1 MAERTIETNLKLT
14 GEKEFNQQMKAL
26 NNGLK
31 TTKSYMAALSAEFD
45 GNADSVEALSE
56 KQKLLQS
63 SMEQHKNKVSALSN
77 QYEAAKEALGENSAL
92 TQKYEQDLNYAR
104 VELAKAEKAVKKN
117 ADALRA
123 AEKAV
128 EDNAKATEESERANK
143 KYIPVTKRMADAV
156 DEAKKEIEDFKS
168 EIKDA
173 AYHTPVLGEAM
184 DVAKASAKALGKA
197 VDASGKALKG
207 MGNVAG
213 ATAKGTLKVAG
224 GAAKG
229 IGAISAASVA
239 GVAALGVGAVA
250 ILTKMASF
258 AKEAAD
264 AAKAAKEAGEP
275 LTDDQKKWLA
285 FSEQLDAVEA
295 SVETAKTALGNVLL
309 PALSELAGK
318 GSSFLSAFA
327 QDMEMAGED
336 TKTQGRVIAKYITR
350 LVKDLIAE
358 LPEFVELG
366 KELIGGIGEGLSR
379 SGPELFDQI
388 WAMTM
393 DILNFVLDYAPEFAM
408 AAIALVEK
416 MVQALT
422 EDGGPELIQ
431 SAVDMVSAIIL
442 GLAQAAPDLIP
453 AAVKLVGQLLIA
465 LVAAAPDLILAGLE
479 LVYGVIQGIFNS
491 FDDIK
496 NAVSELIK
504 TAKEAFSEKGDE
516 FSKIGSEI
524 LEYLEEGFLKG
535 WEAFTTWITGTE
547 LWKTLF
553 GDKNI
558 NVNFNEG
565 GDGNPGEDGSAFGG
579 LRYVPFDNYM
589 ARLHQGEMVLT
600 RAEADAYRNN
610 RGHGGQKIIN
620 LNFTATTITEADVNM
635 VVDIVNRKLG
645 EAM

>member
-1 MAERTIETNLKLT
+1 MADRTIETNLKLT

-31 TTKSYMAALSAEFD
+31 TTKSDMAALSAEFD
-45 GNADSVEALSE
+45 
-56 KQKLLQS
+56 
-63 SMEQHKNKVSALSN
+63 
-77 QYEAAKEALGENSAL
+77 
-92 TQKYEQDLNYAR
+92 
-104 VELAKAEKAVKKN
+104 
-117 ADALRA
+117 
-123 AEKAV
+123 
-128 EDNAKATEESERANK
+128 DNAN
-143 KYIPVTKRMADAV
+143 
-156 DEAKKEIEDFKS
+156 
-168 EIKDA
+168 
-173 AYHTPVLGEAM
+173 
-184 DVAKASAKALGKA
+184 SAKALTAKNKLLQTSVTQHEKKVEALRIQYKA
-197 VDASGKALKG
+197 ASAALGEDAATTQKYKQQLNQATVALKKETDALEENQKALRKRYLAG
-207 MGNVAG
+207 LEMLGSGSKKALTGLGNLAG

-239 GVAALGVGAVA
+239 GVAALGTAAVA
-250 ILTKMASF
+250 ILAKMASF

-295 SVETAKTALGNVLL
+295 SVQTAKTALGNVLL

-318 GSSFLSAFA
+318 GATFLTDFS
-327 QDMEMAGED
+327 QDLDAAAGD
-336 TKTQGRVIAKYITR
+336 TSQQGKVIAKYIVQ
-350 LVKDLIAE
+350 LAQDIIAE
-358 LPEFVELG
+358 LPEFVEAG
-366 KELIGGIGEGLSR
+366 KGLFKGLGEGLSENKD
-379 SGPELFDQI
+379 ELFDSVFGLL
-388 WAMTM
+388 M
-393 DILNFVLDYAPEFAM
+393 DLLNFIIDYAPELATG
-408 AAIALVEK
+408 AIELVEK
-416 MVQALT
+416 LVQGLT
-422 EDGGPELIQ
+422 EDGGPELVG
-431 SAVDMVSAIIL
+431 SAVEMVSLIIQ
-442 GLAQAAPDLIP
+442 GLAKAAPDLIP
-453 AAVKLVGQLLIA
+453 AAVELVGQLLIA
-465 LVAAAPDLILAGLE
+465 LIAAAPDLLLAGLE
-479 LVYGVIQGIFNS
+479 LVYGIIQGIFNS

-496 NAVSELIK
+496 NAVTQIIE
-504 TAKEAFSEKGDE
+504 TAKEAFGEKGDE
-516 FSKIGSEI
+516 FAKIGSEI
-524 LEYLEEGFLKG
+524 LDYLWEGFLKG

-565 GDGNPGEDGSAFGG
+565 EGPPTEDGSAFGG

-610 RGHGGQKIIN
+610 RGPGGQKTVY
-620 LNFTATTITEADVNM
+620 LYFTATTITEADVNM

>member
-1 MAERTIETNLKLT
+1 MAEKTITTNVKLA
-14 GEKEFNQQMKAL
+14 GEKEFNQQMAAL
-26 NNGLK
+26 SNGLK
-31 TTKSYMAALSAEFD
+31 TTKSDMAALSTEFD
-45 GNADSVEALSE
+45 GNAMSVAALSK
-56 KQKLLQS
+56 KQAHLQS
-63 SMEQHKNKVSALSN
+63 SVVLHREKVAALEA
-77 QYEAAKEALGENSAL
+77 QYERAKEVLGENEAR
-92 TQKYEQDLNYAR
+92 TQKYKRELNAATAA
-104 VELAKAEKAVKKN
+104 LAQAEKAVRANAEALDKAEKA
-117 ADALRA
+117 
-123 AEKAV
+123 E
-128 EDNAKATEESERANK
+128 K
-143 KYIPVTKRMADAV
+143 KYIPVTKRMADMI
-156 DEAKKEIEDFKS
+156 KEGKEETEEFKS
-168 EIKDA
+168 KIKDA
-173 AYHTPVLGEAM
+173 AYHIPVLGEAM

-197 VDASGKALKG
+197 VDASGKVLKG
-207 MGNVAG
+207 FGNVAG

-229 IGAISAASVA
+229 IGAISAASVT
-239 GVAALGVGAVA
+239 GVAALATASVA
-250 ILTKMASF
+250 ILSKMASF

-285 FSEQLDAVEA
+285 FSEQLDAVDA

-366 KELIGGIGEGLSR
+366 KELIGGIGDGLSR
-379 SGPELFDQI
+379 SGPELSDQI
-388 WAMTM
+388 FAMTM

-408 AAIALVEK
+408 AAISLVEK

-431 SAVDMVSAIIL
+431 SAGDMVSAIIL
-442 GLAQAAPDLIP
+442 GLAKAAPDLIP

-645 EAM
+645 ESM

>member
-1 MAERTIETNLKLT
+1 MADRTIETNLKLT

-31 TTKSYMAALSAEFD
+31 TTKSDMAALSAEFD
-45 GNADSVEALSE
+45 
-56 KQKLLQS
+56 
-63 SMEQHKNKVSALSN
+63 
-77 QYEAAKEALGENSAL
+77 
-92 TQKYEQDLNYAR
+92 
-104 VELAKAEKAVKKN
+104 
-117 ADALRA
+117 
-123 AEKAV
+123 
-128 EDNAKATEESERANK
+128 DNAN
-143 KYIPVTKRMADAV
+143 
-156 DEAKKEIEDFKS
+156 
-168 EIKDA
+168 
-173 AYHTPVLGEAM
+173 
-184 DVAKASAKALGKA
+184 SAKALTAKNKLLQTSVTQHEKKVEALRIQYKA
-197 VDASGKALKG
+197 ASAALGEDSATTQKYKQQLNQATVALKKETDALEENQKALRKRYLAG
-207 MGNVAG
+207 LEMLGSGSKKALTGLGNLAG
-213 ATAKGTLKVAG
+213 ATAKGTLTVAG

-295 SVETAKTALGNVLL
+295 SVQTAKTALGNVLL

-318 GSSFLSAFA
+318 GATFLTGFTK
-327 QDMEMAGED
+327 DMEMAGDD
-336 TKTQGRVIAKYITR
+336 TKTQGRVIAKYITL
-350 LVKDLIAE
+350 LVKDIIAE

-366 KELIGGIGEGLSR
+366 KELIGGIGDGVSR

-388 WAMTM
+388 FAMTM

-408 AAIALVEK
+408 AAISLVEK

-442 GLAQAAPDLIP
+442 GLAKAAPDLIP

-465 LVAAAPDLILAGLE
+465 LVAAAPDLLLAGLE
-479 LVYGVIQGIFNS
+479 LVYGIIQGIFNS

-496 NAVSELIK
+496 NAVVQIIE

-516 FSKIGSEI
+516 FKKIGSDI
-524 LEYLEEGFLKG
+524 LDKLKQGLLDG
-535 WEAFTTWITGTE
+535 WEAFTKWFSN
-547 LWKTLF
+547 LWDSLF
-553 GDKNI
+553 GDKEV
-558 NVNFNEG
+558 NVDVTGTPNTA
-565 GDGNPGEDGSAFGG
+565 DVDGSHAGG
-579 LRYVPFDNYM
+579 LRYVPFNDYV

-610 RGHGGQKIIN
+610 RGPGGQKTVN
-620 LNFTATTITEADVNM
+620 LYFTATTITEADVNM

>member
-1 MAERTIETNLKLT
+1 MADRTIETNLKLT

-31 TTKSYMAALSAEFD
+31 TTKSDMAALTAEFD
-45 GNADSVEALSE
+45 GNTDSVEFLAS

-63 SMEQHKNKVSALSN
+63 SLDQHRNKVSALN
-77 QYEAAKEALGENSAL
+77 TQYEKAKEVLGENSAT
-92 TQKYEQDLNYAR
+92 TQKYKQQLNS
-104 VELAKAEKAVKKN
+104 AKVAMYQAEKATKAN
-117 ADALRA
+117 ADALDEATKVSKKYTPVTTRMSN
-123 AEKAV
+123 AV
-128 EDNAKATEESERANK
+128 ATTKDNISALASNAKS
-143 KYIPVTKRMADAV
+143 
-156 DEAKKEIEDFKS
+156 
-168 EIKDA
+168 A
-173 AYHTPVLGEAM
+173 AHNIPVLGEAM

-239 GVAALGVGAVA
+239 GVAALGTAAVA
-250 ILTKMASF
+250 ILAKMASF

-285 FSEQLDAVEA
+285 FSEQLDAAEA
-295 SVETAKTALGNVLL
+295 SVQTAKTALGNVLM

-318 GSSFLSAFA
+318 GATFLTDFS
-327 QDMEMAGED
+327 QDLDAAAGD
-336 TKTQGRVIAKYITR
+336 TSEQGKVIAKYIVQ
-350 LVKDLIAE
+350 LAQDIIAE
-358 LPEFVELG
+358 LPEFVEAG
-366 KELIGGIGEGLSR
+366 KGLFKGLGEGLSENKD
-379 SGPELFDQI
+379 ELFDSVFGLL
-388 WAMTM
+388 M
-393 DILNFVLDYAPEFAM
+393 DLLNFIIDYAPELATG
-408 AAIALVEK
+408 AIELVEK
-416 MVQALT
+416 LVQGLT
-422 EDGGPELIQ
+422 EDGGPELVG
-431 SAVDMVSAIIL
+431 SAVEMVSLIIQ
-442 GLAQAAPDLIP
+442 GLAKAAPDLIP
-453 AAVKLVGQLLIA
+453 AAVELVGQLLIA
-465 LVAAAPDLILAGLE
+465 LIAAAPDLILAGLE
-479 LVYGVIQGIFNS
+479 LVYGIIQGIFNS

-496 NAVSELIK
+496 NAVTQIIE
-504 TAKEAFSEKGDE
+504 TAKEAFGEKGDE
-516 FSKIGSEI
+516 FKKIGSDI
-524 LEYLEEGFLKG
+524 LDKLKQGLLDG
-535 WEAFTTWITGTE
+535 WEAFTKWFSN
-547 LWKTLF
+547 LWDSLF
-553 GDKNI
+553 GDKEVKVDVTGTPNTAD
-558 NVNFNEG
+558 V
-565 GDGNPGEDGSAFGG
+565 DGSHAGG
-579 LRYVPFDNYM
+579 LRYVPFNDYV

>member
-1 MAERTIETNLKLT
+1 MADRDIQTNLKLT

-26 NNGLK
+26 SNGLK
-31 TTKSYMAALSAEFD
+31 TTKSDMAALSSEFD
-45 GNADSVEALSE
+45 DNANSAKALTA
-56 KQKLLQS
+56 KNKLLQKS
-63 SMEQHKNKVSALSN
+63 VAEHENKVAVLRQ
-77 QYEAAKEALGENSAL
+77 QYEAAREVLGENAAL
-92 TQKYEQDLNYAR
+92 TQKYQRDLNYATIALNK
-104 VELAKAEKAVKKN
+104 ET
-117 ADALRA
+117 DAL
-123 AEKAV
+123 
-128 EDNAKATEESERANK
+128 EENQ
-143 KYIPVTKRMADAV
+143 
-156 DEAKKEIEDFKS
+156 
-168 EIKDA
+168 
-173 AYHTPVLGEAM
+173 
-184 DVAKASAKALGKA
+184 KALRKRYLAGLEMLG
-197 VDASGKALKG
+197 SGSKKALTG
-207 MGNVAG
+207 LGNLAG
-213 ATAKGTLKVAG
+213 ATAKGTLTVAG

-295 SVETAKTALGNVLL
+295 SVQTAKTALGNVLL

-318 GSSFLSAFA
+318 GATFLTGFA
-327 QDMEMAGED
+327 KDMEMAGED
-336 TKTQGRVIAKYITR
+336 TKTQGRVIAKYITL
-350 LVKDLIAE
+350 LVKDIIAE

-366 KELIGGIGEGLSR
+366 KELIGGIGDGLTR

-388 WAMTM
+388 FAMTM

-408 AAIALVEK
+408 AAISLVEK

-422 EDGGPELIQ
+422 DDGGPELIQ

-442 GLAQAAPDLIP
+442 GLAKAAPDLIP

-465 LVAAAPDLILAGLE
+465 LVAAAPDLLLAGLE
-479 LVYGVIQGIFNS
+479 LVYGIIQGIFNS

-496 NAVSELIK
+496 NAVTQIIE
-504 TAKEAFSEKGDE
+504 TAKEAFGEKGDE
-516 FSKIGSEI
+516 FKKIGSDI
-524 LEYLEEGFLKG
+524 LDKLKQGLLDG
-535 WEAFTTWITGTE
+535 WEAFTKWFSN
-547 LWKTLF
+547 LWDSLF
-553 GDKNI
+553 GDKE
-558 NVNFNEG
+558 VKVDVTG
-565 GDGNPGEDGSAFGG
+565 TPNPADVDGSHAGG
-579 LRYVPFDNYM
+579 LRYVPFNDYV

-610 RGHGGQKIIN
+610 RGHGGQKTVY

-645 EAM
+645 DAM

>member
-1 MAERTIETNLKLT
+1 MADRTIETNLKLT

-31 TTKSYMAALSAEFD
+31 TTKSDMAALSAEFD
-45 GNADSVEALSE
+45 DNANSAKALTA
-56 KQKLLQS
+56 KNKLLQS
-63 SMEQHKNKVSALSN
+63 SVAQHEKKVEALRIQYKAASA
-77 QYEAAKEALGENSAL
+77 ALGEDSAT
-92 TQKYEQDLNYAR
+92 TQKYKQQLNQAT
-104 VELAKAEKAVKKN
+104 VALKKET
-117 ADALRA
+117 DAL
-123 AEKAV
+123 
-128 EDNAKATEESERANK
+128 EENQ
-143 KYIPVTKRMADAV
+143 
-156 DEAKKEIEDFKS
+156 
-168 EIKDA
+168 
-173 AYHTPVLGEAM
+173 
-184 DVAKASAKALGKA
+184 KALRKRYLAGLEMLG
-197 VDASGKALKG
+197 SGSKKALTG
-207 MGNVAG
+207 LGNLAG

-239 GVAALGVGAVA
+239 GVAALSTAAVA
-250 ILTKMASF
+250 ILAKMASF

-295 SVETAKTALGNVLL
+295 SVQTAKTALGNVLL

-318 GSSFLSAFA
+318 GATFLTGFTK
-327 QDMEMAGED
+327 DMEMAGDD
-336 TKTQGRVIAKYITR
+336 TKTQGRVIAKYITL
-350 LVKDLIAE
+350 LVKDIIAE

-366 KELIGGIGEGLSR
+366 KELIGGIGDGVSR

-388 WAMTM
+388 FAMTM

-408 AAIALVEK
+408 AAISLVEK

-442 GLAQAAPDLIP
+442 GLAKAAPDLIP

-479 LVYGVIQGIFNS
+479 LVYGIIQGIFNS

-504 TAKEAFSEKGDE
+504 TAKEAFSERGDE
-516 FSKIGSEI
+516 FAKIGTEI

-558 NVNFNEG
+558 NVNFNENE
-565 GDGNPGEDGSAFGG
+565 GNPAEDGSAFGG
-579 LRYVPFDNYM
+579 LRYVPFDDYM

-610 RGHGGQKIIN
+610 RGPGGQKTVS
-620 LNFTATTITEADVNM
+620 LYFTATTITEADVNM

>member
-31 TTKSYMAALSAEFD
+31 TTKSDMSALSAEFD
-45 GNADSVEALSE
+45 
-56 KQKLLQS
+56 
-63 SMEQHKNKVSALSN
+63 
-77 QYEAAKEALGENSAL
+77 
-92 TQKYEQDLNYAR
+92 
-104 VELAKAEKAVKKN
+104 
-117 ADALRA
+117 
-123 AEKAV
+123 
-128 EDNAKATEESERANK
+128 DNAN
-143 KYIPVTKRMADAV
+143 
-156 DEAKKEIEDFKS
+156 
-168 EIKDA
+168 
-173 AYHTPVLGEAM
+173 
-184 DVAKASAKALGKA
+184 SAKALTAKNKLLEKSVSQHKEKVEVLRKQYEASVATLGENAATTQKYKQQLNQA
-197 VDASGKALKG
+197 TIALKKETDALEDNQKALRKRYLAG
-207 MGNVAG
+207 LEMLGAGSKKALAGLGNLAG

-224 GAAKG
+224 TAAKG

-239 GVAALGVGAVA
+239 GVASLGVAAVA
-250 ILTKMASF
+250 ILGKMASF

-295 SVETAKTALGNVLL
+295 SVQTAKTALGNVLL

-318 GSSFLSAFA
+318 GSKFLERFA
-327 QDMEMAGED
+327 QDMEMAGDD
-336 TKTQGRVIAKYITR
+336 TRTQGRVIAKYITQ
-350 LVKDLIAE
+350 LVKDIIAE

-366 KELIGGIGEGLSR
+366 KELIGGIGDGLSR

-388 WAMTM
+388 FAMTM

-442 GLAQAAPDLIP
+442 GLAKAAPDLIP
-453 AAVKLVGQLLIA
+453 AAVSLVGQLLIA

-496 NAVSELIK
+496 NAVEQLIEK
-504 TAKEAFSEKGDE
+504 AKEAFGDKGDE
-516 FSKIGSEI
+516 FKEIGSKI
-524 LEYLEEGFLKG
+524 LTLLKEGITEG
-535 WEAFTTWITGTE
+535 WQAFTKWFNN
-547 LWKTLF
+547 LWDSLF
-553 GDKNI
+553 GNRSVSVD
-558 NVNFNEG
+558 VN
-565 GDGNPGEDGSAFGG
+565 GDGSTPPPPEDGSAFGG
-579 LRYVPFDNYM
+579 LNYVPFDDYM
-589 ARLHQGEMVLT
+589 ARLHKGEMVLT
-600 RAEADAYRNN
+600 RAEADAYRQG
-610 RGHGGQKIIN
+610 RGNGGQKTVN
-620 LNFTATTITEADVNM
+620 LYFTATTITEADVNM

>member
-1 MAERTIETNLKLT
+1 MADRTIETNLKLT

-31 TTKSYMAALSAEFD
+31 TTKSDMAALSAEFD
-45 GNADSVEALSE
+45 
-56 KQKLLQS
+56 
-63 SMEQHKNKVSALSN
+63 
-77 QYEAAKEALGENSAL
+77 
-92 TQKYEQDLNYAR
+92 
-104 VELAKAEKAVKKN
+104 
-117 ADALRA
+117 
-123 AEKAV
+123 
-128 EDNAKATEESERANK
+128 DNAN
-143 KYIPVTKRMADAV
+143 
-156 DEAKKEIEDFKS
+156 
-168 EIKDA
+168 
-173 AYHTPVLGEAM
+173 
-184 DVAKASAKALGKA
+184 SAKALTAKNKLLQTSVTQHEKKVEALRIQYKA
-197 VDASGKALKG
+197 ASAALGEDSATTQKYKQQLNQATVALKKETDALEENQKALRKRYLAG
-207 MGNVAG
+207 LEMLGSGSKKALTGLGNLAG
-213 ATAKGTLKVAG
+213 ATAKGTLTVAG

-295 SVETAKTALGNVLL
+295 SVQTAKTALGNVLL

-318 GSSFLSAFA
+318 GATFLTGFTK
-327 QDMEMAGED
+327 DMEMAGDD
-336 TKTQGRVIAKYITR
+336 TKTQGRVIAKYITL
-350 LVKDLIAE
+350 LVKDIIAE

-366 KELIGGIGEGLSR
+366 KELIGGIGDGVSR

-388 WAMTM
+388 FAMTM

-408 AAIALVEK
+408 AAISLVEK

-422 EDGGPELIQ
+422 DDGGPELIQ

-442 GLAQAAPDLIP
+442 GLAKAAPDLIP

-496 NAVSELIK
+496 NAVVQIIE

-516 FSKIGSEI
+516 FAKIGSEI
-524 LEYLEEGFLKG
+524 LDYLWEGFLKG
-535 WEAFTTWITGTE
+535 WEAFTAWITGTE

-565 GDGNPGEDGSAFGG
+565 EGTPTEDGSAFGG

-645 EAM
+645 ESM

>member
-1 MAERTIETNLKLT
+1 MADRTIETNLKLT

-31 TTKSYMAALSAEFD
+31 TTKSDMAALSAEFD
-45 GNADSVEALSE
+45 GNAHSVEALSA

-63 SMEQHKNKVSALSN
+63 NMEQHQNKVSELSKW
-77 QYEAAKEALGENSAL
+77 YEKAKDTLGENAAT
-92 TQKYEQDLNYAR
+92 TQKYRQQLNYAR
-104 VELAKAEKAVKKN
+104 VELAKAEKAVKEN
-117 ADALRA
+117 ADALKS
-123 AEKAV
+123 AEKAI
-128 EDNAKATEESERANK
+128 ESSAKATEESEKANK

-295 SVETAKTALGNVLL
+295 SVQTAKTALGNVLL

-318 GSSFLSAFA
+318 GATFLTDFS
-327 QDMEMAGED
+327 QDLDAAAGD
-336 TKTQGRVIAKYITR
+336 TSEQGKVIAKYIVQ
-350 LVKDLIAE
+350 LAQDIIAE
-358 LPEFVELG
+358 LPEFVEAG
-366 KELIGGIGEGLSR
+366 KGLFKGLGEGLSENKD
-379 SGPELFDQI
+379 ELFDSVFGLL
-388 WAMTM
+388 M
-393 DILNFVLDYAPEFAM
+393 DLLNFIIDYAPELATG
-408 AAIALVEK
+408 AIELVEK
-416 MVQALT
+416 LVQGLT
-422 EDGGPELIQ
+422 EDGGPELVG
-431 SAVDMVSAIIL
+431 SAVEMVSLIIQ
-442 GLAQAAPDLIP
+442 GLAKAAPDLIP
-453 AAVKLVGQLLIA
+453 AAVELVGQLLIA
-465 LVAAAPDLILAGLE
+465 LIAAAPDLLLAGLE
-479 LVYGVIQGIFNS
+479 LVYGIIQGIFNS

-496 NAVSELIK
+496 NAVTQIIE
-504 TAKEAFSEKGDE
+504 TAKEAFGEKGDE
-516 FSKIGSEI
+516 FAKIGSEI
-524 LEYLEEGFLKG
+524 LDYLWEGFLKG

-558 NVNFNEG
+558 NVNFNENE
-565 GDGNPGEDGSAFGG
+565 GNPAEDGSAFGG

-610 RGHGGQKIIN
+610 RGSGWQKIIN
-620 LNFTATTITEADVNM
+620 LIFNATTITEADVNM
-635 VVDIVNRKLG
+635 IVDIVNRKLG
-645 EAM
+645 DDM

>member
-1 MAERTIETNLKLT
+1 MADRTIETNLKLT

-31 TTKSYMAALSAEFD
+31 TTKSDMAALSAEFD
-45 GNADSVEALSE
+45 
-56 KQKLLQS
+56 
-63 SMEQHKNKVSALSN
+63 
-77 QYEAAKEALGENSAL
+77 
-92 TQKYEQDLNYAR
+92 
-104 VELAKAEKAVKKN
+104 
-117 ADALRA
+117 
-123 AEKAV
+123 
-128 EDNAKATEESERANK
+128 DNAN
-143 KYIPVTKRMADAV
+143 
-156 DEAKKEIEDFKS
+156 
-168 EIKDA
+168 
-173 AYHTPVLGEAM
+173 
-184 DVAKASAKALGKA
+184 SAKALTAKNKLLQTSVTQHEKKVEALRIQYKA
-197 VDASGKALKG
+197 ASAALGEDSATTQKYKQQLNQATVALKKETDALEENQKALRKRYLAG
-207 MGNVAG
+207 LEMLGSGSKKALTGLGNLAG
-213 ATAKGTLKVAG
+213 ATAKGTLTVAG

-295 SVETAKTALGNVLL
+295 SVQTAKTALGNVLL

-318 GSSFLSAFA
+318 GATFLTGFTK
-327 QDMEMAGED
+327 DMEMAGED
-336 TKTQGRVIAKYITR
+336 TKTQGRVIAKYITL
-350 LVKDLIAE
+350 LVKDIIAE

-366 KELIGGIGEGLSR
+366 KELIGGIGDGLSR

-416 MVQALT
+416 MAQALT
-422 EDGGPELIQ
+422 EDGGDELMK
-431 SAVDMVSAIIL
+431 SAAEMVSTIVL
-442 GLAQAAPDLIP
+442 GLAKAAPDLIP
-453 AAVKLVGQLLIA
+453 MAVQLVSTLLVA

-496 NAVSELIK
+496 NAVVQIIE
-504 TAKEAFSEKGDE
+504 TAKEAFGEKGDE
-516 FSKIGSEI
+516 FKKIGSDI
-524 LEYLEEGFLKG
+524 LDKLKQGLLDG
-535 WEAFTTWITGTE
+535 WEAFTKWFSN
-547 LWKTLF
+547 LWDSLF
-553 GDKNI
+553 GDKEV
-558 NVNFNEG
+558 NVDVTGTPNTA
-565 GDGNPGEDGSAFGG
+565 DVDGSHAGG
-579 LRYVPFDNYM
+579 LRYVPFNDYV

-610 RGHGGQKIIN
+610 RGPGGQKTVN
-620 LNFTATTITEADVNM
+620 LYFTATTITEADVNM

>member
-1 MAERTIETNLKLT
+1 MSDRTIETNLKLT

-31 TTKSYMAALSAEFD
+31 TTKSDMAALSAEFD
-45 GNADSVEALSE
+45 DNANSAKALTA
-56 KQKLLQS
+56 KNKLLQS
-63 SMEQHKNKVSALSN
+63 SVAQHEKKVEALRIQYKAASA
-77 QYEAAKEALGENSAL
+77 ALGEDSAT
-92 TQKYEQDLNYAR
+92 TQKYKQQLNQAT
-104 VELAKAEKAVKKN
+104 VALKKET
-117 ADALRA
+117 DAL
-123 AEKAV
+123 
-128 EDNAKATEESERANK
+128 EDNQ
-143 KYIPVTKRMADAV
+143 
-156 DEAKKEIEDFKS
+156 
-168 EIKDA
+168 
-173 AYHTPVLGEAM
+173 
-184 DVAKASAKALGKA
+184 KALRKRYLAGLEMLG
-197 VDASGKALKG
+197 SGSKKALTG
-207 MGNVAG
+207 LGNLAG
-213 ATAKGTLKVAG
+213 ATAKGTLTVAG

-285 FSEQLDAVEA
+285 FSEQLDAVEE
-295 SVETAKTALGNVLL
+295 SVQTAKTALGNVLL

-318 GSSFLSAFA
+318 GATFLTGFTK
-327 QDMEMAGED
+327 DMEMAGDD
-336 TKTQGRVIAKYITR
+336 TKTQGRVIAKYITL
-350 LVKDLIAE
+350 LVKDIIAE

-366 KELIGGIGEGLSR
+366 KELIGGIGDGVSR

-388 WAMTM
+388 FAMTM

-408 AAIALVEK
+408 AAISLVEK

-442 GLAQAAPDLIP
+442 GLAKAAPDLIP

-479 LVYGVIQGIFNS
+479 LVYGIIQGIFNS

-496 NAVSELIK
+496 NAVSELIQ
-504 TAKEAFSEKGDE
+504 TAKEAFGEKGDE
-516 FSKIGSEI
+516 FAKIGSEV
-524 LEYLEEGFLKG
+524 LDYLAEGFLKG

-553 GDKNI
+553 GDK
-558 NVNFNEG
+558 
-565 GDGNPGEDGSAFGG
+565 
-579 LRYVPFDNYM
+579 M
-589 ARLHQGEMVLT
+589 
-600 RAEADAYRNN
+600 
-610 RGHGGQKIIN
+610 
-620 LNFTATTITEADVNM
+620 
-635 VVDIVNRKLG
+635 
-645 EAM
+645 

>member
-1 MAERTIETNLKLT
+1 MPGRTIETNLKLT

-31 TTKSYMAALSAEFD
+31 TTKSDMAALSAEFD
-45 GNADSVEALSE
+45 GNANSVEALSA

-63 SMEQHKNKVSALSN
+63 YMAQHQNKVSELSKW
-77 QYEAAKEALGENSAL
+77 YEKAKDTLGENAAT
-92 TQKYEQDLNYAR
+92 TQKYRQQLNYAR
-104 VELAKAEKAVKKN
+104 VELAKAEKAVKEN
-117 ADALRA
+117 ADALKA
-123 AEKAV
+123 AENAV
-128 EDNAKATEESERANK
+128 ESSAKATEESEKANK

-213 ATAKGTLKVAG
+213 ATAKGTLKIAG
-224 GAAKG
+224 GAAKN

-250 ILTKMASF
+250 ILAKMTSF

-295 SVETAKTALGNVLL
+295 SVQTAKTALGNVLL

-318 GSSFLSAFA
+318 GATFLTGFTK
-327 QDMEMAGED
+327 DMEMAGED
-336 TKTQGRVIAKYITR
+336 TKTQGRVIAKYITL
-350 LVKDLIAE
+350 LVKDIIAE

-366 KELIGGIGEGLSR
+366 KELIGGIGDGLTR

-388 WAMTM
+388 FVMTM

-416 MVQALT
+416 LVEALT
-422 EDGGPELIQ
+422 NDGGPELIE
-431 SAVDMVSAIIL
+431 SAVEMVSLIIR
-442 GLAQAAPDLIP
+442 GLAKAAPDLIP

-465 LVAAAPDLILAGLE
+465 LLTAAPDLLLAGLE
-479 LVYGVIQGIFNS
+479 LVWGIIQGIYAGYGE
-491 FDDIK
+491 IG
-496 NAVSELIK
+496 NAIGQLIK
-504 TAKEAFSEKGDE
+504 FIIDALGGDGDKFLELGAE
-516 FSKIGSEI
+516 FIDKIKQGI
-524 LEYLEEGFLKG
+524 LNG
-535 WEAFTTWITGTE
+535 WDAFTKWFTD
-547 LWKTLF
+547 LWDTLF
-553 GDKNI
+553 GDRKV
-558 NVNFNEG
+558 NVDVTG
-565 GDGNPGEDGSAFGG
+565 TPNPADVDGSHAGG

-600 RAEADAYRNN
+600 RAEADAYRNGN
-610 RGHGGQKIIN
+610 NAGGQKTVN
-620 LNFTATTITEADVNM
+620 LYFSATTITEADVNM

>member
-1 MAERTIETNLKLT
+1 MADRTIETNLKLT

-31 TTKSYMAALSAEFD
+31 TTKSDMAALSAEFD
-45 GNADSVEALSE
+45 DNANSAKVLTA
-56 KQKLLQS
+56 KNKLLQS
-63 SMEQHKNKVSALSN
+63 SVTQHEKKVELLRN
-77 QYEAAKEALGENSAL
+77 QYKASAAALGEDAAT
-92 TQKYEQDLNYAR
+92 TQKYKQQLNQAT
-104 VELAKAEKAVKKN
+104 VALKKET
-117 ADALRA
+117 DAL
-123 AEKAV
+123 
-128 EDNAKATEESERANK
+128 EENQ
-143 KYIPVTKRMADAV
+143 
-156 DEAKKEIEDFKS
+156 
-168 EIKDA
+168 
-173 AYHTPVLGEAM
+173 
-184 DVAKASAKALGKA
+184 KALRKRYLAGLEMLG
-197 VDASGKALKG
+197 SGSKKALTG
-207 MGNVAG
+207 LGNLAG
-213 ATAKGTLKVAG
+213 ATAKGTLTVAG

-408 AAIALVEK
+408 AAISLVEK

-422 EDGGPELIQ
+422 DDGGPELIQ

-442 GLAQAAPDLIP
+442 GLAKAAPDLIP

-516 FSKIGSEI
+516 FAKIGSEI

-610 RGHGGQKIIN
+610 RGHGGQKTVY

>member
-1 MAERTIETNLKLT
+1 MADRTIETNLKLT

-31 TTKSYMAALSAEFD
+31 TTKSDMAALSAEFD
-45 GNADSVEALSE
+45 
-56 KQKLLQS
+56 
-63 SMEQHKNKVSALSN
+63 
-77 QYEAAKEALGENSAL
+77 
-92 TQKYEQDLNYAR
+92 
-104 VELAKAEKAVKKN
+104 
-117 ADALRA
+117 
-123 AEKAV
+123 
-128 EDNAKATEESERANK
+128 DNAN
-143 KYIPVTKRMADAV
+143 
-156 DEAKKEIEDFKS
+156 
-168 EIKDA
+168 
-173 AYHTPVLGEAM
+173 
-184 DVAKASAKALGKA
+184 SAKALTAKNKLLQTSVTQHEKKVEALRIQYKA
-197 VDASGKALKG
+197 ASAALGEDSATTQKYKQQLNQATVALKKETDALEENQKALRKRYLAG
-207 MGNVAG
+207 LEMLGSGSKKALTGLGNLAG

-239 GVAALGVGAVA
+239 GVAALGTAAVA
-250 ILTKMASF
+250 ILAKMASF

-295 SVETAKTALGNVLL
+295 SVQTAKTALGNVLL

-318 GSSFLSAFA
+318 GATFLTDFS
-327 QDMEMAGED
+327 QDLDAAAGD
-336 TKTQGRVIAKYITR
+336 TSEQGKVIAKYIVQ
-350 LVKDLIAE
+350 LAQDIIAE
-358 LPEFVELG
+358 LPEFVEAG
-366 KELIGGIGEGLSR
+366 KGLFEGLGEGLSENKD
-379 SGPELFDQI
+379 ELFDSVFGLL
-388 WAMTM
+388 M
-393 DILNFVLDYAPEFAM
+393 DLLNFIIDYAPELATG
-408 AAIALVEK
+408 AIELVEK
-416 MVQALT
+416 LVQGLT
-422 EDGGPELIQ
+422 EDGGPELVG
-431 SAVDMVSAIIL
+431 SAVEMVSLIIQ
-442 GLAQAAPDLIP
+442 GLAKAAPDLIP
-453 AAVKLVGQLLIA
+453 AAVELVGQLLIA
-465 LVAAAPDLILAGLE
+465 LIAAAPDLLLAGLE
-479 LVYGVIQGIFNS
+479 LVYGIIQGIFNS

-496 NAVSELIK
+496 NAVTQIIE
-504 TAKEAFSEKGDE
+504 TAKEAFGEKGDE
-516 FSKIGSEI
+516 FTKIGSEI
-524 LEYLEEGFLKG
+524 LDYLWEGFLKG

-558 NVNFNEG
+558 NVNFNENE
-565 GDGNPGEDGSAFGG
+565 GNPAEDGSAFGG

>member
-1 MAERTIETNLKLT
+1 MPGRTIETNLKLT

-31 TTKSYMAALSAEFD
+31 TTKSNMAALSAEFD
-45 GNADSVEALSE
+45 
-56 KQKLLQS
+56 
-63 SMEQHKNKVSALSN
+63 
-77 QYEAAKEALGENSAL
+77 
-92 TQKYEQDLNYAR
+92 
-104 VELAKAEKAVKKN
+104 
-117 ADALRA
+117 
-123 AEKAV
+123 
-128 EDNAKATEESERANK
+128 DNAN
-143 KYIPVTKRMADAV
+143 
-156 DEAKKEIEDFKS
+156 
-168 EIKDA
+168 
-173 AYHTPVLGEAM
+173 
-184 DVAKASAKALGKA
+184 SAKALTAKNKLLQTSVTQHEKKVEALRIQYKA
-197 VDASGKALKG
+197 ASAALGEDSATTQKYKQQLNQATVALKKETDALEENQKALRKRYLAG
-207 MGNVAG
+207 LEMLGSGSKKALTGLGNLAG

-275 LTDDQKKWLA
+275 LTDDQKKLLA

-295 SVETAKTALGNVLL
+295 SVQTAKTALGNVLL

-318 GSSFLSAFA
+318 GATFLTGFA
-327 QDMEMAGED
+327 KDMEMAGDD
-336 TKTQGRVIAKYITR
+336 TRTQGRVIAKYITQ
-350 LVKDLIAE
+350 LVKDIIAE

-366 KELIGGIGEGLSR
+366 KELIGGIGDGLSR

-388 WAMTM
+388 FAMTM

-408 AAIALVEK
+408 AAISLVEK

-442 GLAQAAPDLIP
+442 GLAKATPDLIP

-496 NAVSELIK
+496 NAVVQIIE
-504 TAKEAFSEKGDE
+504 TAKEAFGEKGDE
-516 FSKIGSEI
+516 FKKIGSDI
-524 LEYLEEGFLKG
+524 LDKLKQGLLVG
-535 WEAFTTWITGTE
+535 WEAFTKWFSD
-547 LWKTLF
+547 LWDSLF
-553 GDKNI
+553 GDKE
-558 NVNFNEG
+558 VKVDVTG
-565 GDGNPGEDGSAFGG
+565 TPNPADVDGSHAGG
-579 LRYVPFDNYM
+579 LRYVPFNDYV

-600 RAEADAYRNN
+600 RAEADAYRQN
-610 RGHGGQKIIN
+610 RGSGGKKIVN
-620 LNFTATTITEADVNM
+620 LQFTATTITEADVNM

>member
-1 MAERTIETNLKLT
+1 MADRTIETNLKLT

-31 TTKSYMAALSAEFD
+31 TTKSDMAALSAEFD
-45 GNADSVEALSE
+45 
-56 KQKLLQS
+56 
-63 SMEQHKNKVSALSN
+63 
-77 QYEAAKEALGENSAL
+77 
-92 TQKYEQDLNYAR
+92 
-104 VELAKAEKAVKKN
+104 
-117 ADALRA
+117 
-123 AEKAV
+123 
-128 EDNAKATEESERANK
+128 DNAN
-143 KYIPVTKRMADAV
+143 
-156 DEAKKEIEDFKS
+156 
-168 EIKDA
+168 
-173 AYHTPVLGEAM
+173 
-184 DVAKASAKALGKA
+184 SAKALTAKNKLLQTSVTQHEKKVEALQIQYKA
-197 VDASGKALKG
+197 ASAALGEDSATTQKYKQQLNQATVALKKETDALEENQKALRKRYLAG
-207 MGNVAG
+207 LEMLGSGSKKALTGLGNLAG

-239 GVAALGVGAVA
+239 GVAALGTAAVA
-250 ILTKMASF
+250 ILAKMASF

-295 SVETAKTALGNVLL
+295 SVQTAKTALGNVLL

-318 GSSFLSAFA
+318 GATFLTDFS
-327 QDMEMAGED
+327 QDLDAAAGD
-336 TKTQGRVIAKYITR
+336 TSEQGKVIAKYIVQ
-350 LVKDLIAE
+350 LAQDIIAE
-358 LPEFVELG
+358 LPEFVEAG
-366 KELIGGIGEGLSR
+366 KGLFEGLGEGLSENKD
-379 SGPELFDQI
+379 ELFDSVFGLL
-388 WAMTM
+388 M
-393 DILNFVLDYAPEFAM
+393 DLLNFIIDYAPELATG
-408 AAIALVEK
+408 AIELVEK
-416 MVQALT
+416 LVQGLT
-422 EDGGPELIQ
+422 EDGGPELVG
-431 SAVDMVSAIIL
+431 SAVEMVSLIIQ
-442 GLAQAAPDLIP
+442 GLAKAAPDLIP
-453 AAVKLVGQLLIA
+453 AAVELVGQLLIA
-465 LVAAAPDLILAGLE
+465 LIAAAPDLLLAGLE
-479 LVYGVIQGIFNS
+479 LVYGIIQGIFNS

-496 NAVSELIK
+496 NAVTQIIE
-504 TAKEAFSEKGDE
+504 TAKEAFGEKGDE
-516 FSKIGSEI
+516 FTKIGSEI
-524 LEYLEEGFLKG
+524 LDYLWEGFLKG

-558 NVNFNEG
+558 NVNFNENE
-565 GDGNPGEDGSAFGG
+565 GNPAEDGSAFGG

>member
-1 MAERTIETNLKLT
+1 MADRTIETNLKLT

-31 TTKSYMAALSAEFD
+31 TTKSDMAALSAEFD
-45 GNADSVEALSE
+45 DNANSAKALTA
-56 KQKLLQS
+56 KNKLLQS
-63 SMEQHKNKVSALSN
+63 SVAQHEKKVEALRIQYKAASA
-77 QYEAAKEALGENSAL
+77 ALGEDSAT
-92 TQKYEQDLNYAR
+92 TQKYKQQLNQAT
-104 VELAKAEKAVKKN
+104 VALKKET
-117 ADALRA
+117 DAL
-123 AEKAV
+123 
-128 EDNAKATEESERANK
+128 EDNQ
-143 KYIPVTKRMADAV
+143 
-156 DEAKKEIEDFKS
+156 
-168 EIKDA
+168 
-173 AYHTPVLGEAM
+173 
-184 DVAKASAKALGKA
+184 KALRKRYLAGLEMLG
-197 VDASGKALKG
+197 SGSKKALTG
-207 MGNVAG
+207 LGNLAG
-213 ATAKGTLKVAG
+213 ATAKGTLTVAG

-295 SVETAKTALGNVLL
+295 SVQTAKTALGNVLL

-318 GSSFLSAFA
+318 GATFLTDFS
-327 QDMEMAGED
+327 QDLDAAAGD
-336 TKTQGRVIAKYITR
+336 TSEQGKVIAKYIVQ
-350 LVKDLIAE
+350 LAQDIIAE
-358 LPEFVELG
+358 LPEFVEAG
-366 KELIGGIGEGLSR
+366 KGLFKGLGEGLSENKD
-379 SGPELFDQI
+379 ELFDSVFGLL
-388 WAMTM
+388 M
-393 DILNFVLDYAPEFAM
+393 DLLNFIIDYAPELATG
-408 AAIALVEK
+408 AIELVEK
-416 MVQALT
+416 LVQGLT
-422 EDGGPELIQ
+422 EDGGPELVG
-431 SAVDMVSAIIL
+431 SAVEMVSLIIQ
-442 GLAQAAPDLIP
+442 GLAKAAPDLIP

-496 NAVSELIK
+496 NAVVQIIE

-516 FSKIGSEI
+516 FAKIGSEI
-524 LEYLEEGFLKG
+524 LDYLWEGFLKG

-553 GDKNI
+553 GDKNV
-558 NVNFNEG
+558 NVNFNNNGEEVHS
-565 GDGNPGEDGSAFGG
+565 EDGSAFGG
-579 LRYVPFDNYM
+579 LRYVPFDDYM

-610 RGHGGQKIIN
+610 RGHGGQKTVY

>member
-1 MAERTIETNLKLT
+1 MADRTIETNLKLT

-31 TTKSYMAALSAEFD
+31 TTKSDMAALSAEFD
-45 GNADSVEALSE
+45 
-56 KQKLLQS
+56 
-63 SMEQHKNKVSALSN
+63 
-77 QYEAAKEALGENSAL
+77 
-92 TQKYEQDLNYAR
+92 
-104 VELAKAEKAVKKN
+104 
-117 ADALRA
+117 
-123 AEKAV
+123 
-128 EDNAKATEESERANK
+128 DNAN
-143 KYIPVTKRMADAV
+143 
-156 DEAKKEIEDFKS
+156 
-168 EIKDA
+168 
-173 AYHTPVLGEAM
+173 
-184 DVAKASAKALGKA
+184 SAKALTAKNKLLQTSVTQHEKKVEALRIQYKA
-197 VDASGKALKG
+197 ASAALGEDSATTQKYKQQLNQATVALKKETDALEENQKALRKRYLAG
-207 MGNVAG
+207 LEMLGSGSKKALTGLGNLAG

-239 GVAALGVGAVA
+239 GVAALGTAAVA
-250 ILTKMASF
+250 ILAKMASF

-285 FSEQLDAVEA
+285 FSEQFDAVEE
-295 SVETAKTALGNVLL
+295 SVQTAKTALGNVLL

-318 GSSFLSAFA
+318 GSTFLTGFA
-327 QDMEMAGED
+327 KDMEMAGED
-336 TKTQGRVIAKYITR
+336 TKTQGRVIAKYITL
-350 LVKDLIAE
+350 LVKDIIAE
-358 LPEFVELG
+358 LPQFVELG
-366 KELIGGIGEGLSR
+366 KELIGGIGDGLTR

-388 WAMTM
+388 FAMTM

-408 AAIALVEK
+408 AAISLVEK

-442 GLAQAAPDLIP
+442 GLAKAAPDLIP

-465 LVAAAPDLILAGLE
+465 LVAAAPDLLLAGLE
-479 LVYGVIQGIFNS
+479 LVYGIIQGIFNS

-496 NAVSELIK
+496 NAVVQIIE

-516 FSKIGSEI
+516 FKKIGSDI
-524 LEYLEEGFLKG
+524 LNKLKQGLLDG
-535 WEAFTTWITGTE
+535 WEAFTKWFSD
-547 LWKTLF
+547 LWDSLF
-553 GDKNI
+553 GDKEVKVDVTGTPNTAD
-558 NVNFNEG
+558 V
-565 GDGNPGEDGSAFGG
+565 DGSHAGG
-579 LRYVPFDNYM
+579 LRYVPFNDYV

-610 RGHGGQKIIN
+610 RGHGGQKTVY